1 MCNLPLWIQTPCAAA
16 GHGSENPFSLV
27 HVLLTGSYMSTRSYS
42 VRLFPVNATP
52 PVASILLPDTAP
64 LSANLGTGRGAI
76 STQRPSTTFN
86 LSQNAKP
93 GSFEGPPSVASG

>member
-1 MCNLPLWIQTPCAAA
+1 MCNLPLKLLTPCAAA
-16 GHGSENPFSLV
+16 VHGRENPFSLDQ
-27 HVLLTGSYMSTRSYS
+27 VLLTGSYTSIRSYS

-52 PVASILLPDTAP
+52 PVANILLPDTAP
-64 LSANLGTGRGAI
+64 VSANLGTDRGAI

>member
-1 MCNLPLWIQTPCAAA
+1 MCNFPLWIQTPCAAA
-16 GHGSENPFSLV
+16 DHGSEKPFSLV
-27 HVLLTGSYMSTRSYS
+27 HLLVTGSYISIRSYS

-64 LSANLGTGRGAI
+64 LSANLGTGSGAT
-76 STQRPSTTFN
+76 STQRPSETFS